1 MVFLKAVASLGHGP
15 KDILSMDVQ
24 KKFSET
30 SLVVIIHFKVKYLT
44 AILLKYLICSKNRN
58 N

>member
-1 MVFLKAVASLGHGP
+1 MVFLKAVASLGHGL

-30 SLVVIIHFKVKYLT
+30 SLVVIIHFKVKY
-44 AILLKYLICSKNRN
+44 I
-58 N
+58 